1 MMTTG
6 KSGIVRKNPP
16 QSNGSS
22 LKRTRVKQ
30 SCTRCRKQK
39 VKCSGEV
46 PCERCVR
53 CKEEDSCEHWR
64 PVAEKTKTADTL
76 EKLEGC
82 AYYRPVLLKVAMDFA
97 HRGKPAPDLVV
108 QLARLWLMVVVHQ
121 KGANKE
127 FAKAEIAR
135 RTLIPIAHFE
145 VGAHFTISAPL
156 SGRA

>member
-1 MMTTG
+1 M
-6 KSGIVRKNPP
+6 
-16 QSNGSS
+16 
-22 LKRTRVKQ
+22 
-30 SCTRCRKQK
+30 RCNEK
-39 VKCSGEV
+39 
-46 PCERCVR
+46 
-53 CKEEDSCEHWR
+53 DSCELWHRVAGR
-64 PVAEKTKTADTL
+64 PKTADTL
-76 EKLEGC
+76 EKLEAC

-135 RTLIPIAHFE
+135 CTRIPTAYFE
-145 VGAHFTISAPL
+145 VGAHFTVSAPL

>member
-1 MMTTG
+1 M
-6 KSGIVRKNPP
+6 
-16 QSNGSS
+16 
-22 LKRTRVKQ
+22 
-30 SCTRCRKQK
+30 RCNEK
-39 VKCSGEV
+39 
-46 PCERCVR
+46 
-53 CKEEDSCEHWR
+53 DSCELWHRVAGR
-64 PVAEKTKTADTL
+64 PKTADTL
-76 EKLEGC
+76 EKLEAC

-135 RTLIPIAHFE
+135 RTLIPVAHFE